1 MSNPK
6 SQLLA
11 VLTEAASQD
20 VNRIKQA
27 EELLKQWEIA
37 PSFFATLQNI
47 FYDTTIDYNVR
58 FLSGIYLKNGIEQ
71 FWRRTAKNPI
81 NTEEKTEIRNR
92 LLQFL
97 NEPSKQLSAQ
107 NIIIIA
113 RIARIDF
120 PLQWPDLIDS
130 LLHGIESSTNN
141 EGAVLIHHRC
151 LETLYEVLNE
161 LSSRVLASGR
171 RQFAELAP
179 RTFQVIA
186 NVYMIYVNQS
196 LTNLEQHQIADI
208 NGLEVVTLCIRCL
221 GVLMVS
227 GIRDVHKFDETKSYL
242 DISYQHLKKYVEYRL
257 GITHTLSSNQNTEAL
272 KESIEAVIDK
282 YGSMYLSLQ
291 QTHPVSV
298 ALCPRWIEILLYYW
312 SIVIEQSS
320 IASKQLDEA
329 NTEIYQKIILQGM
342 QLVKG
347 TIKNNAYDTS
357 VPDSENLA
365 VTTEEK
371 ELAIQARQIIYEN
384 FITGDFVHSCAEV
397 MVSKYMLLTPS
408 DLEQWETDPE
418 GWANSVDAENWEFEL
433 RPCAEAIFINL
444 LAQHRD
450 QLAPI
455 ILNLLERPDAQ
466 DFQGLLFKDS
476 IYNAVGLGVHSLYG
490 RLDFEVFVINR
501 LVDEIKNKD
510 LSYKILRRRIAWL
523 LGRWVTE
530 SISADCRTAIYEILL
545 QLMVKEEDLVVRL
558 SAAHSLKLAIDD
570 WDFDISILLPYL
582 GTAMDLLLPLINE
595 VEESDTVMKLISDL
609 NTIMDRAGEH
619 VAPYASN
626 IVELLTPLWNRAQN
640 EPLFQSALVVTFN
653 KVAMIVKEQSNQ
665 LYPLF
670 LPMIAYSV
678 NRNNE
683 AHVYLLEEALDLW
696 WTLLQCADGLTNEL
710 VELLPEAVGLL
721 DYDTENVK
729 KVLWI
734 IESYILL
741 DSQVVVQNYG
751 LSLFTHLVSF
761 ISNSRSDVAS
771 NISNT
776 TELVFRSA
784 SMPLYGEPLF
794 QSGLL
799 NSILEVFLSDKL
811 YAYAS
816 MSYMSLFS
824 RLAIHDANA
833 VINFIQ
839 SAGQIINPGSSD
851 FFGEVIDK
859 WMDKFDNIGHPRQR
873 KLTCLGFTYM
883 IRTNN
888 PSIMKRLPALMAIWS
903 DVGLEV
909 KESDGESVLYS
920 EADLEDD
927 INQLEQS
934 PEKDRKSKL
943 TYSDPVYTTDLLTLM
958 KQTLTEIESQQN
970 GPFNS
975 IDLLL
980 LNQINQLF
988 N

>member
-1 MSNPK
+1 MSDPR

-47 FYDTTIDYNVR
+47 FYDTTIDHNVR
-58 FLSGIYLKNGIEQ
+58 FLSGIYLKNGIER

-81 NTEEKTEIRNR
+81 SAEEKIEIRNR
-92 LLQFL
+92 LLQFM
-97 NEPSKQLSAQ
+97 NEPSKLLSAQ
-107 NIIIIA
+107 NTIIIA

-120 PLQWPDLIDS
+120 PLQWPDLIES

-141 EGAVLIHHRC
+141 EGAALIHHRC

-196 LTNLEQHQIADI
+196 LTSLEQHQMADI
-208 NGLEVVTLCIRCL
+208 NSLEVVTLCIRCL

-227 GIRDVHKFDETKSYL
+227 GIP
-242 DISYQHLKKYVEYRL
+242 
-257 GITHTLSSNQNTEAL
+257 L

-312 SIVIEQSS
+312 GIVIDQSN
-320 IASKQLDEA
+320 IASKQLDEG

-347 TIKNNAYDTS
+347 TIKNNAYDSSAPGNTYIII
-357 VPDSENLA
+357 EN
-365 VTTEEK
+365 T
-371 ELAIQARQIIYEN
+371 RQIICEN

-433 RPCAEAIFINL
+433 RPCAEAIFISL

-450 QLAPI
+450 QLTPI

-490 RLDFEVFVINR
+490 RLDFEVFVINK
-501 LVDEIKNKD
+501 LVNEIKNKD

-530 SISADCRTAIYEILL
+530 SISADCRIAIYEILL

-595 VEESDTVMKLISDL
+595 VDESDTVMKLISDL

-619 VAPYASN
+619 
-626 IVELLTPLWNRAQN
+626 
-640 EPLFQSALVVTFN
+640 
-653 KVAMIVKEQSNQ
+653 IVKEQSNQ

-696 WTLLQCADGLTNEL
+696 WTLLQCANGLTNEL

-741 DSQVVVQNYG
+741 DPQVVVQSCG

-776 TELVFRSA
+776 IELVLRSA

-816 MSYMSLFS
+816 MSYMSLFA
-824 RLAIHDANA
+824 RLAIHDANTA
-833 VINFIQ
+833 INFIQ
-839 SAGQIINPGSSD
+839 STGQTINPGSND

-883 IRTNN
+883 LRTNN

-909 KESDGESVLYS
+909 KESDGE
-920 EADLEDD
+920 
-927 INQLEQS
+927 
-934 PEKDRKSKL
+934 R
-943 TYSDPVYTTDLLTLM
+943 
-958 KQTLTEIESQQN
+958 
-970 GPFNS
+970 
-975 IDLLL
+975 
-980 LNQINQLF
+980 
-988 N
+988 